1 MKNGD
6 GILKSESSEGS
17 SLSPF
22 READAVVVGDLQ
34 SQILH
39 TLLYYDIFS
48 YPLSGDEI
56 RKHLKSEVANE
67 VLEEALLSLKDKSW
81 IFEYQGFFSVQDQA
95 AWSQERIVRGER
107 SKKYVKIAHRMG
119 KLIASFPF
127 VSGVYVSGSL
137 SKKWIDDEGDI
148 DYFIITRPGRLWI
161 ARTFLVFFKKL
172 FLFNSHKYFCVNYFI
187 DEDHLEIEEKNRFTA
202 TEIATLL
209 PIAGKKLFIRFREA
223 NQWVNDHFPHYPMPQ
238 LSDMRQVSKWGLGK
252 LLQWPMSGRLGTWL
266 DRRFLLLTLSVWKR
280 KFKSLDLEHFEVA
293 LKSRKYVSKHHPNH
307 FQQRV
312 LQSFQEKLRNFE
324 QKHQLAVGT
333 LNDIS

>member
-6 GILKSESSEGS
+6 GILKGETSEGS

-22 READAVVVGDLQ
+22 RETAAVLVDDLHT
-34 SQILH
+34 QILQ

-56 RKHLKSEVANE
+56 RAHIQTAIPADTFDRSLQ
-67 VLEEALLSLKDKSW
+67 ALIDKSW
-81 IFEYQGFFSVQDQA
+81 IFQYQGYFSTQDQPS
-95 AWSQERIVRGER
+95 WGQERITRGER
-107 SKKYVKIAHRMG
+107 SKKYVKIAYRMG

-137 SKKWIDDEGDI
+137 SKQWIDDEGDI

-161 ARTFLVFFKKL
+161 ARTFLVLFKKL

-202 TEIATLL
+202 TEIVTLL
-209 PIAGKKLFIRFREA
+209 PIAGKELFIKFRTA
-223 NQWVNDHFPHYPMPQ
+223 NQWVKSYFPNYPMPD
-238 LSDMRQVSKWGLGK
+238 LSNIRRVPRRGLGK
-252 LLQWPMSGRLGTWL
+252 ALQALLFGRFGNWL

-280 KFKSLDLEHFEVA
+280 KFKSLDLNHFEVA

-307 FQQRV
+307 FQRRV
-312 LQSFQEKLRNFE
+312 LEAHQEKLRTFE